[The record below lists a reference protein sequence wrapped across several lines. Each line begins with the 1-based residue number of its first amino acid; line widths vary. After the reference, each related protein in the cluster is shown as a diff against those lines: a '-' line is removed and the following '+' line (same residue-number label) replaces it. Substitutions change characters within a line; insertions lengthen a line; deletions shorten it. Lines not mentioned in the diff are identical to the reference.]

1 VIADIGLAEHPP
13 YAKKWPRKC
22 AFLEDLGQNVVMHRP
37 VQDADPRAGFLL
49 GRRGLLLGGA
59 AIGAT
64 IAAST
69 GTTTAASL
77 REKDVQALN
86 ILLLVEHTQAAFYA
100 EALKRGALEGELFQ
114 YARQVRAQE
123 EEHLEFLKGVL
134 GERADRKP
142 GFDFGDATRK
152 RDAFVD
158 AAADVED
165 LAVGAYNGQG
175 SIVSPGVLAEAAKIV
190 SVEARHAAWIR
201 SIVGELPAAEAT
213 DKALSADEVV
223 DGLSRL
229 GVRS

>member
-1 VIADIGLAEHPP
+1 LFEV
-13 YAKKWPRKC
+13 
-22 AFLEDLGQNVVMHRP
+22 FGQNGCMHRP
-37 VQDADPRAGFLL
+37 LQDGDRGAGILV

-64 IAAST
+64 IAASP
-69 GTTTAASL
+69 GLTTAASL
-77 REKDVQALN
+77 GDGDVDALN

-100 EALKRGALEGELFQ
+100 EALRREALEGELSR
-114 YARQVRAQE
+114 YARQVQAQE
-123 EEHLEFLKGVL
+123 DEHLQFLKRAL
-134 GERADRKP
+134 GERADPKP
-142 GFDFGDATRK
+142 SFDFGDATRK

-158 AAADVED
+158 AAAEVED

-201 SIVGELPAAEAT
+201 SIVGKLPAPDAT

-229 GVRS
+229 GVRR